1 MTTQCNFSKL
11 LEISTR
17 IIKVNFLAY
26 LKPWDHYTCRSRL
39 ADLDGNTSFV
49 TKQYP
54 KTVLATA
61 KTVLAV
67 AKTVLVAAKIVLAAA
82 KTILAAVKTVWRPP
96 RAF

>member
-1 MTTQCNFSKL
+1 MAGTAETSPIFQ
-11 LEISTR
+11 
-17 IIKVNFLAY
+17 
-26 LKPWDHYTCRSRL
+26 
-39 ADLDGNTSFV
+39 NTSFV